1 MGEVEFN
8 QLVRKTSHK
17 DDGMEVESAKYLG
30 LTISNDMMWNAHIRK
45 TVAKGNSRLG
55 FLKRNLKVKYKEVK
69 EKAYKAFVCPTL
81 EYCCSIRNPPPSQG
95 PVTELR

>member
-30 LTISNDMMWNAHIRK
+30 LTISNDMMWNAHIGK
-45 TVAKGNSRLG
+45 
-55 FLKRNLKVKYKEVK
+55 
-69 EKAYKAFVCPTL
+69 
-81 EYCCSIRNPPPSQG
+81 
-95 PVTELR
+95 